1 MESIYIKL
9 DELMAAGET
18 VAVATIVDVR
28 GSVPREVGAKM
39 IIHPLGRHV
48 GTVGGGCGEGD
59 VIRTALDVIQ
69 TGAPEIVHVDLTEDI
84 SMQSLGVCGG
94 IMDVFVERVSGAD
107 IGRGEAFPGGPS
119 VNPESPSPDTFAGA
133 NAQRGNASPPGSCA
147 GEAFPPDPAATGDS
161 SGAERSGLTH
171 GLPGNA
177 SPLHALRA
185 AVAARQPVALV
196 TVVRGIQ
203 PGRQAVV
210 RLDAPPL
217 GSLGLGELDSLV
229 MADSREALQGRQHKL
244 LQYQQTETG
253 WQRAA
258 NRPLDTVRGPASDVA
273 VFVEVQRRAPELII
287 VGGGHIAMPLAQ
299 LGSLCDFAV
308 TVLDDRPAFV
318 TRERFPTAA
327 KLLAAPLRETVRNLP
342 MDADTYIVLVTR
354 GHSHDVECLLE
365 VLDRP
370 VAYIGMIGSQRRV
383 DAVFQLLA
391 EEQGIDP
398 AKFDRVYAPIGLAIG
413 AHTPAEI
420 AVCIMAEIINVFRG
434 GPATSIS
441 DRRRAR
447 PSTNE

>member
-94 IMDVFVERVSGAD
+94 IMDVFVERVSAAD
-107 IGRGEAFPGGPS
+107 IGMT
-119 VNPESPSPDTFAGA
+119 D
-133 NAQRGNASPPGSCA
+133 
-147 GEAFPPDPAATGDS
+147 
-161 SGAERSGLTH
+161 
-171 GLPGNA
+171 
-177 SPLHALRA
+177 ALRA